1 MERFL
6 DRLGRACAGRPWHTV
21 AAWLVLAAAVVGIG
35 QLTGG
40 SFVNDFRVPGAE
52 SQRAADLI
60 QRHFPAYGAE
70 SAEIVWHTADGD
82 LRDPR
87 RSAALAATVAAIR
100 QQPHVVEAGN
110 PLPDAVEP
118 GGGGL
123 LSADG
128 RTATSTVRYD
138 RHAGDLGPQAYHRLD
153 EAAATARAVGID
165 VDFRGLVIDV
175 AFEPTTSTAEL
186 IGLAAAAVVLL
197 LSFGSMVA
205 AGLPILVALVGLAS
219 GTALVLIAAVA
230 VDIPTS
236 APIVAVMLGLGAGI
250 DYALFV
256 VTRFRAALADSSGA
270 PSDDQPGRVAGAADQ
285 PGRDA
290 RTVNQPGRAAGA
302 ADEQGVVDPVAAAG
316 RATAT
321 AGHAVLFAG
330 GTVVVAILGLLFTGI
345 PFVGAMGL
353 AGALTVSATMAAALT
368 LLPAV
373 LGLLGRRVDAG
384 RIRRRRRPA
393 APAADSRWPRW
404 GRHVERHRLA
414 YAVGATGL
422 LLVITAPVLTLRL
435 GTPDDGNQ
443 PAHWPQRQAYDRV
456 AAEFGPGWNGP
467 LVLAVPLPAAQPTA
481 QAETMLGDLA
491 RRLAADPAVETVTP
505 AQLSPDGQ
513 VALVSVIARY
523 APQDDRVADLVHR
536 IRSDIGPAAL
546 ASHDTGVLIAG
557 TTAFMID
564 IAEAVAE
571 RLPWVV
577 LAVILAAGLLLLAMF
592 RAPLIALKAAMMALL
607 SIGVA
612 YGVLV
617 MVFQW
622 GWGLDLIGVDRP
634 VPIMS
639 VVPMLLFA
647 VLFGLS
653 MDYEVFLLSAIR
665 EDYRRSGDARAAVV
679 TGLAATGRVITAAAC
694 IMAAVF
700 LSFVWID
707 DTLVKMIGIGLA
719 TAVIIDATVIRV
731 MLAPAVLSLLGH
743 RAWWPRHRDV
753 PAATDSE
760 PTAEAPTA
768 ARIGPAGNA
777 PAPTPQRR

>member
-256 VTRFRAALADSSGA
+256 VTRFRVALAEGSSAATGDRSGKA
-270 PSDDQPGRVAGAADQ
+270 AADR
-285 PGRDA
+285 PGA
-290 RTVNQPGRAAGA
+290 
-302 ADEQGVVDPVAAAG
+302 VDPVAAAG

-353 AGALTVSATMAAALT
+353 AGALTVTATMAAALT

-373 LGLLGRRVDAG
+373 LGLLGHRVDAG

-422 LLVITAPVLTLRL
+422 LLIITAPVLTLRL